1 MSPPVYSP
9 GGQGGPPPAS
19 RDDDGLVDG
28 NEVLDVDERVLPAVH
43 LEVLER
49 LGDELAQVLAAL
61 LAVVDAVAQVVVR
74 PHEDVEHRE
83 DLAVVRHEGLPDEML
98 ALGHAVARHEG
109 LEDLQHL
116 HDHRL
121 GSGVERRLDGND

>member
-1 MSPPVYSP
+1 MIS
-9 GGQGGPPPAS
+9 
-19 RDDDGLVDG
+19 
-28 NEVLDVDERVLPAVH
+28 VH
-43 LEVLER
+43 DLC
-49 LGDELAQVLAAL
+49 DTYK
-61 LAVVDAVAQVVVR
+61 
-74 PHEDVEHRE
+74 